1 MGVDVNYE
9 DLFVNYKLLNLMDD
23 NDLRGYGIYCVG
35 IVVVVINNG
44 FGIVF
49 FLFGVFYVQ
58 VMSIK
63 VLNVF
68 GMGI

>member
-49 FLFGVFYVQ
+49 FLFGVFYV
-58 VMSIK
+58 
-63 VLNVF
+63 
-68 GMGI
+68 